1 MSTQTEIIEGCFT
14 KKASR
19 DKWECFAC
27 GKIISTTGMNRKCAH
42 ITGTPGHGIKKCD
55 DPYGK
60 ITFDIRAA
68 GVALEKAAAREKAVV
83 RENEHRLAAMA
94 ASDSQGPAKKQK
106 TLDNAFNK
114 EHYDMAH
121 KMWARAFV
129 SAGIPFTCV
138 EDSNFRDPWLHPF
151 ELAWVTNP
159 RADTGWPAP
168 ARTPCTT
175 SSNNKSSNPCGMLL
189 CMVTQPAQTGGRM

>member
-1 MSTQTEIIEGCFT
+1 MSTQTVIIEGCFT

-27 GKIISTTGMNRKCAH
+27 GKIISTTGMNRKCEH

-138 EDSNFRDPWLHPF
+138 EDSNFRDAVAASIRAGPGYKPPRRHWLAGPGK
-151 ELAWVTNP
+151 
-159 RADTGWPAP
+159 DT
-168 ARTPCTT
+168 
-175 SSNNKSSNPCGMLL
+175 L
-189 CMVTQPAQTGGRM
+189 

>member
-1 MSTQTEIIEGCFT
+1 M
-14 KKASR
+14 
-19 DKWECFAC
+19 
-27 GKIISTTGMNRKCAH
+27 
-42 ITGTPGHGIKKCD
+42 
-55 DPYGK
+55 
-60 ITFDIRAA
+60 
-68 GVALEKAAAREKAVV
+68 ALEKAAAHEKAVV

-138 EDSNFRDPWLHPF
+138 EDSNLQTPVQTM
-151 ELAWVTNP
+151 AGSP
-159 RADTGWPAP
+159 RQERRVRRAA
-168 ARTPCTT
+168 TT
-175 SSNNKSSNPCGMLL
+175 K
-189 CMVTQPAQTGGRM
+189 AQTHVGC